1 MASRA
6 RDSFY
11 RTRPHSELKI
21 SPMRAMF
28 GWEPRALFVDGIP
41 STLSSSLWVD
51 GVCDKAARVHDYLT
65 AVVAEHAPAPV
76 VESPSCPDVVGDRV
90 LLRNPDR
97 RQKRQP
103 PFDSGWSVK
112 HVIGPASVVICRVH
126 PESGRRQEKV
136 VNAEL
141 LKRDVGLV
149 VPDVP
154 CASLVSPPDVGDV
167 RVDGPRD
174 DGDDDGWVC
183 LDIPPPPPHLIIWL
197 VVIHYVPVVLCSPL
211 LAIARHLPSLLYIIT
226 CMPHPMLSGGGVKGN
241 YGLRILMTTLCM
253 HLQLLFT
260 IC

>member
-1 MASRA
+1 
-6 RDSFY
+6 
-11 RTRPHSELKI
+11 
-21 SPMRAMF
+21 MRAMF